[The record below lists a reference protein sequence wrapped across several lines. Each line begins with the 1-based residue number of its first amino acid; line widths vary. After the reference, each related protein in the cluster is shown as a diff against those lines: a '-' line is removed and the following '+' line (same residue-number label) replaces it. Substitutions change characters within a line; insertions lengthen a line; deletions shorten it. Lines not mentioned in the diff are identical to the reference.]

1 MMDQTELW
9 ERMQAGD
16 PVARDTLLESHVGL
30 VRHVALK
37 LARTA
42 GPGVDVDDL
51 VSAGSVG
58 LIQAV
63 ESYEP
68 ERGHA
73 FSTFAVMRI
82 RGAILDELRRWDPAP
97 RSVRKKQRALQKAE
111 ASLRQE
117 LQREPT
123 PAEIARDLELEV
135 PDLHRW
141 NDAVARTNVVSLHEP
156 RNEDGSD
163 ARMEIVPGE
172 TGEEI
177 EARVN
182 HGEEVEILKGC
193 LARLKERERQVL
205 SLYYFE
211 GLRLAGIA
219 EILGVTESRVSQ
231 IRHAAMDTL
240 RSMLSL
246 HGVEAP

>member
-9 ERMQAGD
+9 ERMKAGNPD
-16 PVARDTLLESHVGL
+16 ARDTLLESNMGL

-42 GPGVDVDDL
+42 GPGVDADDL

-63 ESYEP
+63 EAYEP

-97 RSVRKKQRALQKAE
+97 RSVRKKQRALQKTE
-111 ASLRQE
+111 ATLRQE

-123 PAEIARDLELEV
+123 PMEIAEDLELEV

-156 RNEDGSD
+156 RTDDGTD
-163 ARMEIVPGE
+163 TRIEVVPGE
-172 TGEEI
+172 TGDEI

-182 HGEEVEILKGC
+182 HGEEVQILQGC
-193 LARLKERERQVL
+193 MARLKERERQVL

>member
-1 MMDQTELW
+1 MKDQAELW
-9 ERMQAGD
+9 QRMQADD
-16 PVARDTLLESHVGL
+16 PVARDALLESHMGL

-51 VSAGSVG
+51 VSAGSIG

-63 ESYEP
+63 EAYEP
-68 ERGHA
+68 SRGHA

-82 RGAILDELRRWDPAP
+82 RGAILDELRRWDPAS
-97 RSVRKKQRALQKAE
+97 RSVRKKQRALQKSE
-111 ASLRQE
+111 ASLRQS

-123 PAEIARDLELEV
+123 AVEIAEDLELDV

-141 NDAVARTNVVSLHEP
+141 SDAVARTNVVSLHEP
-156 RNEDGSD
+156 RTDDGVD
-163 ARMEIVPGE
+163 ARIDVVAGE
-172 TGEEI
+172 TGDEI
-177 EARVN
+177 EQRVN
-182 HGEEVEILKGC
+182 HSEEVELLKGC
-193 LARLKERERQVL
+193 LGRLKERERQVV

>member
-1 MMDQTELW
+1 MDQADLW
-9 ERMQAGD
+9 QRMQNDD
-16 PVARDTLLESHVGL
+16 PTARDALLETHMGL

-42 GPGVDVDDL
+42 GPGVDIEDL

-68 ERGHA
+68 ARGHA
-73 FSTFAVMRI
+73 FSTFAVLRI

-97 RSVRKKQRALQKAE
+97 RSVRKKQRALQKSE
-111 ASLRQE
+111 ATLRQE
-117 LQREPT
+117 FQREPT
-123 PAEIARDLELEV
+123 PSEIARDLELEV

-141 NDAVARTNVVSLHEP
+141 NDAVARTHTVSLHEP
-156 RNEDGSD
+156 RADDGSD
-163 ARMEIVPGE
+163 TRIDTVAGA
-172 TGEEI
+172 TGDEI
-177 EARVN
+177 EAHIN
-182 HGEEVEILKGC
+182 HAEEVALLEGC
-193 LARLKERERQVL
+193 IARLKERERQVL
-205 SLYYFE
+205 SLYYYD
-211 GLRLAGIA
+211 GLRLSGIA

>member
-1 MMDQTELW
+1 MKDQTELW

-16 PVARDTLLESHVGL
+16 PVARDTLLESHIGL

-97 RSVRKKQRALQKAE
+97 RSVRKKQRALQKSE

-123 PAEIARDLELEV
+123 PAEIARDLELDV

-156 RNEDGSD
+156 RNDDGSD
-163 ARMEIVPGE
+163 TRIEVVPGE
-172 TGEEI
+172 TGDEI
-177 EARVN
+177 ESRIN
-182 HGEEVEILKGC
+182 HGEEVEILQGC
-193 LARLKERERQVL
+193 MARLKERERQVL

-231 IRHAAMDTL
+231 IRHAAMNTL

-246 HGVEAP
+246 QGVEAP

>member
-1 MMDQTELW
+1 MKNQTQLW
-9 ERMQAGD
+9 QRMKAGD
-16 PVARDTLLESHVGL
+16 PDARDTLLESHLGL

-42 GPGVDVDDL
+42 GPGVDTDDL
-51 VSAGSVG
+51 ISAGSVG

-63 ESYEP
+63 EAYEP

-97 RSVRKKQRALQKAE
+97 RSVRKKQRALQRSE
-111 ASLRQE
+111 AVLRQE

-123 PAEIARDLELEV
+123 PVEIARDLEIGVSEV
-135 PDLHRW
+135 HRW
-141 NDAVARTNVVSLHEP
+141 NDAVARTHVASLHEP
-156 RNEDGSD
+156 RTDDGAD
-163 ARMEIVPGE
+163 TRIEIVPGE
-172 TGEEI
+172 TGDEI

-182 HGEEVEILKGC
+182 HNEEVQILQGC

-231 IRHAAMDTL
+231 IRQAALETL

>member
-1 MMDQTELW
+1 MKDQAELW
-9 ERMQAGD
+9 QRMQESD
-16 PVARDTLLESHVGL
+16 LVAREALLESHMGL

-37 LARTA
+37 LARSA
-42 GPGVDVDDL
+42 GPGVETDDL
-51 VSAGSVG
+51 VSAGVVG

-68 ERGHA
+68 DRGHA
-73 FSTFAVMRI
+73 FSTFAVLRI
-82 RGAILDELRRWDPAP
+82 RGAILDELRRLDPAP
-97 RSVRKKQRALQKAE
+97 RSVRKKQRALQKSE
-111 ASLRQE
+111 SSLRQS

-123 PAEIARDLELEV
+123 AFEVASDLEIGV
-135 PDLHRW
+135 PDFHKW

-156 RNEDGSD
+156 RTDDTTDTRFDVIADESGD
-163 ARMEIVPGE
+163 
-172 TGEEI
+172 EI
-177 EARVN
+177 EDRINRA
-182 HGEEVEILKGC
+182 EEVALLKSC
-193 LARLKERERQVL
+193 LERLKDRERQVL

-231 IRHAAMDTL
+231 IRHAAMTTL

-246 HGVEAP
+246 HGVEAS